1 MSQNFLEQEST
12 RANRSAKK
20 QVVGGLIL
28 LVGLL
33 ALLYVLMKDS
43 FDRNDPSSKQVLV
56 YLGILVGVMPVSYT
70 HLDVY
75 KRQALPPLAW
85 AFISFSRPE
94 KRPRWR
100 LSHCSRSF
108 LRFFLGLW
116 RGCWPT
122 AMTAGF

>member
-43 FDRNDPSSKQVLV
+43 FDRNDPSSKG
-56 YLGILVGVMPVSYT
+56 YAG
-70 HLDVY
+70 
-75 KRQALPPLAW
+75 
-85 AFISFSRPE
+85 
-94 KRPRWR
+94 
-100 LSHCSRSF
+100 
-108 LRFFLGLW
+108 
-116 RGCWPT
+116 RGGCEIV
-122 AMTAGF
+122 